1 MPAYLAITTERAF
14 ARPFRSTRSVSLRGC
29 EWHELGLEWSPPEE
43 PSRSRLD
50 EWFLPGRHQALRQR
64 SSPFFP
70 EVHDELTKSWQA
82 PYSSRIHSFASAA
95 QWWVQRKVCFW
106 FPHAHFSARVSDRC
120 DSVQNKTHA
129 FSEREQMS
137 FSASCISVLPLYSQ
151 SLKLFLPLA
160 KRAEAWQ
167 AIPGVSEWVM
177 AMVRWGYTLQF
188 ARRPPR
194 FHRVLATTVRRENA
208 QVLRA
213 EVMNLLEK
221 EAKFSA
227 NFFFTKSTDA
237 LAYEWP
243 SLPLYSF
250 SPVALLPQVLRQV
263 REQRHKHILIA
274 PLWRNQPRMSELFQL
289 LKAAPWPIPL
299 RRDLLSQANGAIWH
313 PRPELWALHV
323 WLLDGSLSSSRACP
337 KHYGR
342 S

>member
-1 MPAYLAITTERAF
+1 MTKA
-14 ARPFRSTRSVSLRGC
+14 VN
-29 EWHELGLEWSPPEE
+29 ELGLEWSPPEE

-50 EWFLPGRHQALRQR
+50 EWFLLGRHQALHQR
-64 SSPFFP
+64 SSSFFP

-82 PYSSRIHSFASAA
+82 PYSSRIHSFAFAA

-106 FPHAHFSARVSDRC
+106 FPRAHFSARVSDRC

-137 FSASCISVLPLYSQ
+137 FSAYHKRPALIQPVFKAVSTPCQASRG
-151 SLKLFLPLA
+151 LA
-160 KRAEAWQ
+160 GHPR
-167 AIPGVSEWVM
+167 VSEWVM

-227 NFFFTKSTDA
+227 QFF
-237 LAYEWP
+237 L
-243 SLPLYSF
+243 
-250 SPVALLPQVLRQV
+250 
-263 REQRHKHILIA
+263 QRA
-274 PLWRNQPRMSELFQL
+274 QM
-289 LKAAPWPIPL
+289 PWPTNGPAFHSI
-299 RRDLLSQANGAIWH
+299 LSLQSLCYHRYSGESGNNGT
-313 PRPELWALHV
+313 
-323 WLLDGSLSSSRACP
+323 STF
-337 KHYGR
+337 
-342 S
+342 